1 MQLQNK
7 TITTVVS
14 DVDGTLLRHG
24 TRTLSEKM
32 LELTG
37 RLLDGNI
44 RFVAASGRQV
54 PNMRKLF
61 RPVADRIG
69 YIAEN
74 GAYVVWKGQVV
85 YKAVIEEALAQEL
98 IAELS
103 RIPDADLLVAG
114 PNTCFVLDTAP
125 EFGEKLRVRSG
136 NEVALLRDFSGV
148 NEEKLKISVW
158 CHGGV
163 PVKTESYFHQKYDD
177 RLLVV
182 QSGDGWLDFTAPG
195 TGKGEGLKRLAE
207 YAGFSLEE
215 TAAFGD
221 SENDIGM
228 IGEVG
233 AGFAME
239 TGVPGARAAAGALC
253 GSVEAVLE
261 AALAEED
268 ALRQERIGKAM
279 QTLRDY
285 VLALSRSAGQG
296 EEYGARLWERIRR
309 SEGVLRELAYY
320 HDYGSFWDQYRVAG
334 YSLTDVL
341 VWQVDHFKA
350 YLDRRDE
357 VKRWEPDRLFLS
369 ALDVLL
375 QMEQDPAPF
384 AEKMRCETGTD
395 YADKF

>member
-1 MQLQNK
+1 MELQGK
-7 TITTVVS
+7 KITAVVS

-24 TRTLSEKM
+24 TRTLSD
-32 LELTG
+32 ELLALVE
-37 RLLDGNI
+37 RLLEQGI
-44 RFVAASGRQV
+44 LFMAASGRQV
-54 PNMRKLF
+54 PNLRKLF

-74 GAYVVWKGQVV
+74 GGVVVWQGETV
-85 YKAVIEEALAQEL
+85 YKAVLEETLAQEL
-98 IAELS
+98 IVELS
-103 RIPDADLLVAG
+103 RVPDADLLVAG

-125 EFGEKLRVRSG
+125 AFGEKLRVRSG
-136 NEVALLRDFSGV
+136 NQVALLHDFSEV
-148 NEEKLKISVW
+148 SEEKIKISVW
-158 CHGGV
+158 CHGDV
-163 PVKTESYFHQKYDD
+163 PAETERYFHQKYDD

-182 QSGDGWLDFTAPG
+182 QSGDGWLDFTAKG
-195 TGKGEGLKRLAE
+195 TGKGEALRRLAE
-207 YAGFSLEE
+207 HAGFALGE

-233 AGFAME
+233 AGYAME
-239 TGVPGARAAAGALC
+239 TGVPGARAAAGVLC
-253 GSVEAVLE
+253 ASVEKVLE
-261 AALAEED
+261 GALAAD
-268 ALRQERIGKAM
+268 PQQERLAKAM

-285 VLALSRSAGQG
+285 VLTLARSSGQG
-296 EEYGARLWERIRR
+296 EDYGAELWERIRG

-320 HDYGSFWDQYRVAG
+320 HDYGKFWDQYRVAG

-369 ALDVLL
+369 ALDVMLR
-375 QMEQDPAPF
+375 MERDPAPYV
-384 AEKMRCETGTD
+384 EKMQGETGTD
-395 YADKF
+395 YLGKY